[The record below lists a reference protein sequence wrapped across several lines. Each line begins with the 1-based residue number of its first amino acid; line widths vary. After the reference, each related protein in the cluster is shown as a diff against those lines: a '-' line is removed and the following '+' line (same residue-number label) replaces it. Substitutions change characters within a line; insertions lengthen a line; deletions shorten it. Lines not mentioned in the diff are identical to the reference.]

1 MPPEEPAT
9 AAAAYMANA
18 AADRRRSPQKGKAS
32 SGSIGVDGGDDEGGA
47 ADEALEALQKPTM
60 TLREFWCFCRATGIL
75 SPWLNI
81 ARIDMVLARDTVEG
95 AQTRVAKGAATHTP
109 AGALGACMYPKQR
122 LLLRCPRSQI
132 VRRARTTRSA
142 PSRSPSSSRL
152 SCGSHS
158 SDR

>member
-1 MPPEEPAT
+1 
-9 AAAAYMANA
+9 MANA

-81 ARIDMVLARDTVEG
+81 ARIDMMLARDTVEG
-95 AQTRVAKGAATHTP
+95 AQTRVAKGAATHTHP
-109 AGALGACMYPKQR
+109 LALWARVCIPNNGCS
-122 LLLRCPRSQI
+122 CPRSQI